1 MAGIDGRR
9 GAGRS
14 DIVGTVGSMLLFLV
28 FTVCMLVIIA
38 AAASTYAGISSGF
51 DKSFTSSA
59 SLRYLSNK
67 IRGAESYEIIE
78 GGTGIAAVNGGI
90 TCVIYYKDGGLYEK
104 NVSSAEGAAADGG
117 DKIFDID
124 GLEIRRENGLY
135 EISVRYEEESA
146 SVYIGGR

>member
-1 MAGIDGRR
+1 MDGRK
-9 GAGRS
+9 GAGKA

-51 DKSFTSSA
+51 DRSFTSSA

-90 TCVIYYKDGGLYEK
+90 TCVIYYRDGGLYEK
-104 NVSSAEGAAADGG
+104 NVSSSDSAAAGGG
-117 DKIFDID
+117 DKIFNID
-124 GLEIRRENGLY
+124 GLEITEENGLY
-135 EISVRYEEESA
+135 VISVSYEEESS
-146 SVYIGGR
+146 SVFIGGR

>member
-1 MAGIDGRR
+1 MDGRKD
-9 GAGRS
+9 AGKA

-51 DKSFTSSA
+51 DRSFTSSA

-90 TCVIYYKDGGLYEK
+90 TCVIYYRDGGLYEK
-104 NVSSAEGAAADGG
+104 NVSSSDSAAAGGG
-117 DKIFDID
+117 DKIFNID
-124 GLEIRRENGLY
+124 GLEITEENGLY
-135 EISVRYEEESA
+135 VISVSYEEESS
-146 SVYIGGR
+146 SVFIGGR

>member
-1 MAGIDGRR
+1 MDGRKD
-9 GAGRS
+9 AGKA

-51 DKSFTSSA
+51 DRSFTSSA

-104 NVSSAEGAAADGG
+104 NVSSADSAAAGGG
-117 DKIFDID
+117 DKIFNID
-124 GLEIRRENGLY
+124 GLEITEENGLY
-135 EISVRYEEESA
+135 VISVSYEEESS
-146 SVYIGGR
+146 SVFIGGR

>member
-1 MAGIDGRR
+1 MDGRKD
-9 GAGRS
+9 AGKA

-51 DKSFTSSA
+51 DRSFTSSA

-78 GGTGIAAVNGGI
+78 GGTGIAAINGGI
-90 TCVIYYKDGGLYEK
+90 TCVIYYRDGGLYEK
-104 NVSSAEGAAADGG
+104 NVSSSDSAAAGGG
-117 DKIFDID
+117 DKIFNID
-124 GLEIRRENGLY
+124 GLEITEENGLY
-135 EISVRYEEESA
+135 VISVSYEEESS
-146 SVYIGGR
+146 SVFIGGR

>member
-1 MAGIDGRR
+1 MDGRKD
-9 GAGRS
+9 AGKA

-51 DKSFTSSA
+51 DRSFTSSA

-104 NVSSAEGAAADGG
+104 NVSSSDSAAAGGG
-117 DKIFDID
+117 DKIFNID
-124 GLEIRRENGLY
+124 GLEITEENGLY
-135 EISVRYEEESA
+135 VISVSYEEESS
-146 SVYIGGR
+146 SVFIGGR

>member
-1 MAGIDGRR
+1 MDGRK
-9 GAGRS
+9 GAGKA

-51 DKSFTSSA
+51 DRSFTSSA

-104 NVSSAEGAAADGG
+104 NVSSSDSAAAGGG
-117 DKIFDID
+117 DKIFNID
-124 GLEIRRENGLY
+124 GLEITEENGLY
-135 EISVRYEEESA
+135 VISVSYEEESS
-146 SVYIGGR
+146 SVFIGGR